1 MWISDVTFLQLF
13 RDLNLLVALEFIYIL
28 VLRIFPLCFIPLRPR
43 SHFFFIL
50 VTRPCVNALQFFGS
64 LSCIFFW
71 YSSDFCFY
79 FSFHF
84 LLFTCFLYL
93 LMFHFFIFLFL
104 RIFLS
109 SRGFGGDLRIWPT
122 DKREDNGPCIPRL
135 FWGQNNVST
144 NI

>member
-28 VLRIFPLCFIPLRPR
+28 VLRIFPLCFISLRPR
-43 SHFFFIL
+43 SLFFFVL
-50 VTRPCVNALQFFGS
+50 RDLGS
-64 LSCIFFW
+64 TLSNFWVFVLYFFW
-71 YSSDFCFY
+71 YSSNFCFY
-79 FSFHF
+79 FNFHF

-93 LMFHFFIFLFL
+93 LMFHFFIFLLL

-109 SRGFGGDLRIWPT
+109 SRGFGGNLRIWPT

>member
-13 RDLNLLVALEFIYIL
+13 RDSNLLVALEFIYIL
-28 VLRIFPLCFIPLRPR
+28 VFRIFPLGFISLRPKL
-43 SHFFFIL
+43 HFLIYLRDLVSTLSNFFW
-50 VTRPCVNALQFFGS
+50 F
-64 LSCIFFW
+64 LSCTFFW
-71 YSSDFCFY
+71 YSSNFCFY
-79 FSFHF
+79 FNFHF
-84 LLFTCFLYL
+84 LLFACLLYFLI
-93 LMFHFFIFLFL
+93 FHFFIFLFL
-104 RIFLS
+104 RIFLC